1 MVDKK
6 IKQKN
11 IFLIGANK
19 NNFFDLTVL
28 SFNKIISS
36 ECVVLSKN
44 FNKNFISELKKIC
57 SVIIYEEDIC
67 LKSKKKLLW
76 NKILPLF
83 QKYKKISHLKSYDP
97 LFLNDGIEEYEFFKT
112 NKITAN
118 IFSGIIE
125 IIELLNSLEIPMTDR
140 RINSSV
146 EFIIINKKS
155 DFIKKKFTL
164 QEKVIIK
171 ISTSKLLLQLLGS
184 NKINSEN
191 YKTNI
196 ILPNKDKEFYYK
208 KLKEYKFLKKAIFTP
223 TDNIFI
229 LIEKNE
235 KI

>member
-1 MVDKK
+1 MVNKN
-6 IKQKN
+6 IGQKS

-28 SFNKIISS
+28 SFKKIISS

-44 FNKNFISELKKIC
+44 FNKNFISELKNVC
-57 SVIIYEEDIC
+57 SVVIYEEDIC
-67 LKSKKKLLW
+67 LKSKKKLW
-76 NKILPLF
+76 NKILSLF

-112 NKITAN
+112 NKITPG

-125 IIELLNSLEIPMTDR
+125 IIELLNSLEIPITDR

-146 EFIIINKKS
+146 EFININKKT
-155 DFIKKKFTL
+155 DFIKKEFIL

-171 ISTSKLLLQLLGS
+171 VSTSKLLLQLLDS
-184 NKINSEN
+184 NKIISEN
-191 YKTNI
+191 HKTNI
-196 ILPNKDKEFYYK
+196 ILPIKHEEFYSK
-208 KLKEYKFLKKAIFTP
+208 KLKRFNSQKKIIFTP
-223 TDNIFI
+223 TENIFV

>member
-1 MVDKK
+1 MLNKN
-6 IKQKN
+6 IGQKS

-28 SFNKIISS
+28 SFKKIISS

-44 FNKNFISELKKIC
+44 FNKNFISELKNVC
-57 SVIIYEEDIC
+57 SVIVYEEDIC
-67 LKSKKKLLW
+67 LNNKKKKLW
-76 NKILPLF
+76 NKILSLF
-83 QKYKKISHLKSYDP
+83 QKYKKISHLKLYDP

-112 NKITAN
+112 NKIIAG

-125 IIELLNSLEIPMTDR
+125 IIELLNNLEIPITDR

-146 EFIIINKKS
+146 EFININKKT
-155 DFIKKKFTL
+155 DFIKKKIIL

-171 ISTSKLLLQLLGS
+171 ISTSKLLLQLLDS
-184 NKINSEN
+184 NKIISEN

-196 ILPNKDKEFYYK
+196 ILPIKHEEFYSK
-208 KLKEYKFLKKAIFTP
+208 KLKGYNSQKEVIFTP
-223 TDNIFI
+223 TENIFI